1 MTDIKIT
8 RKPTYSIQ
16 KLKDGSSLVRYSAK
30 INGREIVSEYR
41 AKSTADAL
49 SGAKTR
55 YEKTLRSR
63 HESLADQD
71 IDNILGSPE
80 QEDPSKYKFRQS
92 QDPELTEIL
101 NSAIDTSG
109 LDQEEISI
117 IESTA
122 KSQQGQDRGTM
133 IKGEPKNHV
142 PYVTTFSDKGVK
154 LTGTAGTRL
163 EEPNPK
169 YLLRP
174 GDKQLAGDNNTIIV
188 LGRDHSPQNK
198 QIYSKNILDRAY
210 NSGYSDYMGAGSIDI
225 VAGRLAPFP
234 LETLGAGKDIVAAP
248 SFNTSYPVELQNV
261 QLTNGMHPGMVMDA
275 ARIYISQMTDIDE
288 NFKISKIIRPGDGV
302 PDAVAPTSGIMLK
315 ADKVRMHSRQ
325 DIKIV
330 TGGPY
335 ESYNSQGNEITRNN
349 GIHLIAQNGVDEANR
364 PIPQQP
370 IPLGDNLMI
379 ALESIMKN
387 ISDLTGSLDAYVEFQ
402 MRFNRVVGNS
412 FELLPI
418 PGGITAGNPLTKL
431 QSIITTIEQ
440 IVKTRLGAFY
450 QELNNFNFRTNYLEP
465 GSENYIN
472 SKYNTVN

>member
-1 MTDIKIT
+1 MTENIKVT
-8 RKPTYSIQ
+8 RKPTYSVQ
-16 KLKDGSSLVRYSAK
+16 KLKDGSSLVRYSTQ

-41 AKSTADAL
+41 AKSTGEAL
-49 SGAKTR
+49 SGAKSR
-55 YEKTLRSR
+55 YERTLRSR
-63 HESLADQD
+63 HEELSGQD
-71 IDNILGSPE
+71 LDNVIGTPTQESPE
-80 QEDPSKYKFRQS
+80 NFKFRQS
-92 QDPELTEIL
+92 QDPELTEASNL
-101 NSAIDTSG
+101 ALDTDS
-109 LDQEEISI
+109 LDPEELLSI
-117 IESTA
+117 ERAAS
-122 KSQQGQDRGTM
+122 SQDED
-133 IKGEPKNHV
+133 KGIMTKGMPKNHV
-142 PYVTTFSDKGVK
+142 PYVVSMEGQGME
-154 LTGTAGTRL
+154 LTGDAGTVL

-169 YLLRP
+169 YLFRP
-174 GDKQLAGDNNTIIV
+174 GDESIIGKNNTIIV
-188 LGRDHSPQNK
+188 MGRDHSPQNS
-198 QIYSKNILDRAY
+198 QIYSKEIAKRNY
-210 NSGYSDYMGAGSIDI
+210 NSGYSDHMGAGAIDI

-234 LETLGAGKDIVAAP
+234 LETLPAGKDIVAAP

-261 QLTNGMHPGMVMDA
+261 NLTNGKHPGMVMDA
-275 ARIYISQMTDIDE
+275 ARIYISQMTNIDE
-288 NFKISKIIRPGDGV
+288 NFKISTLIRPGDSV
-302 PDAVAPTSGIMLK
+302 SKSVAPTSGIMLK
-315 ADKVRMHSRQ
+315 ADKVRMHARQ
-325 DIKIV
+325 DIKII

-335 ESYNSQGNEITRNN
+335 ETINSQGNEIRKNN
-349 GIHLIAQNGVDEANR
+349 GIHLIAQNGIDERGR

-465 GSENYIN
+465 TSKNYIN
-472 SKYNTVN
+472 SQYNTVN